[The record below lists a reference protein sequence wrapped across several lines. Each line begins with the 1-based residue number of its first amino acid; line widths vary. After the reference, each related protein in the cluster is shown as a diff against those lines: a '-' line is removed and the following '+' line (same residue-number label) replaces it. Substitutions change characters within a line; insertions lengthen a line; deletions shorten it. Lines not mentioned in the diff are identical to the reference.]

1 MTYEEALREGMKILR
16 AHEVP
21 DEAVDAHLLLEHVT
35 GMDRTRYFMRS
46 RDEMP
51 AEERKEYFRLIA
63 RRGERIPLQH
73 LTGTQEFCGLE
84 FRVSP
89 DVLIPRQETELLVE
103 RSCSLLKDKDYKDK
117 ENVRVLDMCT
127 GSGCI
132 AVSIVH
138 LLAGQGVRVSMTAS
152 DISEKALAV
161 AGENARRNG
170 AEITFTQ
177 GDLFENTE
185 GPFDLI
191 VSNPPYIRT
200 DVIPSLMPEVRGHDP
215 LQALDGGAD
224 GLYFYREITRRA
236 PQYLKEGGWLL
247 FEIGSDQAPDVTLL
261 MEQAGFKNITVR
273 RDLSGLERIVEGR
286 IYV

>member
-1 MTYEEALREGMKILR
+1 MTYEEALREGMKTLR

-51 AEERKEYFRLIA
+51 AEEREEYFRLIA

-103 RSCSLLKDKDYKDK
+103 RSCSLLEDG

-261 MEQAGFKNITVR
+261 MEQAGFKSITVR

>member
-1 MTYEEALREGMKILR
+1 MTYEEALREGMKTLR
-16 AHEVP
+16 ANEVP
-21 DEAVDAHLLLEHVT
+21 DEAVDAHLLLEYVT
-35 GMDRTRYFMRS
+35 GMDRTRYFLRS

-51 AEERKEYFRLIA
+51 AEEREEYFRLIA

-103 RSCSLLKDKDYKDK
+103 RSCSLLEDE

-138 LLAGQGVRVSMTAS
+138 LLAGQGVRISMTAS

>member
-51 AEERKEYFRLIA
+51 AEEREEYFRLIA